1 MWAAVVFGVW
11 MLTLSRIDAQDLV
24 VACGCALGTGVLGAA
39 GRWAIG
45 GSWPVIG
52 VVGRSLLRLPL
63 ATVVD
68 SGAVLLNALRRR
80 GGEFAEI
87 PLADASGMDPRAASR
102 RVQASLL
109 ISYAPASYVLDIDE
123 RDGTALI
130 HQVASPAPSPCDPLA
145 R

>member
-1 MWAAVVFGVW
+1 MWAGVAFGIW
-11 MLTLSRIDAQDLV
+11 MLSLSRIDAQDLV
-24 VACGCALGTGVLGAA
+24 VACGCALATGVLGAA

-52 VVGRSLLRLPL
+52 VVGRAVVRLPL

-68 SGAVLLNALRRR
+68 SGAVILNALHRR
-80 GGEFAEI
+80 GGEFAKV

-130 HQVASPAPSPCDPLA
+130 HQVASPAPSPCEPLS